1 MSKKNAG
8 QSRSERAS
16 AALAE
21 QRRRERTRRLML
33 IGGVVVGLL
42 IVVVGAFVVQSQ
54 RTTVGAKAR
63 SVPSGLT
70 GGYGVVVGRASAP
83 TTLRVYEDF
92 QCPICDQ
99 FEKTTGDRL
108 RAAVAAGKVKID
120 YRMVS
125 FLDRASTNNYSSRAL
140 NAAAVVLDTSGKD
153 TFVKFHQLLFD
164 SQPAEGTA
172 GPTDSQLVDLAVQ
185 AGASRSA
192 VQSGIENGEFAQW
205 VTNTQGAM
213 SKAGVNGTPT
223 VFVNGKK
230 AGASLQQSIDAALQA
245 AG

>member
-1 MSKKNAG
+1 MSKKNAA
-8 QSRSERAS
+8 QSRAERAS

-21 QRRRERTRRLML
+21 QRRRERSRRLLL

-54 RTTVGAKAR
+54 RTTVGKKAD

-70 GGYGVVVGRASAP
+70 GGYGVVVGQASAP
-83 TTLRVYEDF
+83 TTLRIYEDF
-92 QCPICDQ
+92 QCPICAE
-99 FEKTTGDRL
+99 FEKATGDRL
-108 RAAVAAGKVKID
+108 RAAVEAGKVKID

-125 FLDRASTNNYSSRAL
+125 FLDRASTNEFSSRAL

-153 TFVKFHQLLFD
+153 TFAKFHQLLFD
-164 SQPAEGTA
+164 AQPQEGTA
-172 GPTDSQLVDLAVQ
+172 GPTNSELVDLAVQ

-192 VQSGIENGEFAQW
+192 VQPGIENGEFAQW
-205 VTNTQGAM
+205 VTNTQAAM

-223 VFVNGKK
+223 VFVDGKK
-230 AGASLQQSIDAALQA
+230 AGASLQESIDAALRA

>member
-1 MSKKNAG
+1 MSSKNAAR
-8 QSRSERAS
+8 SRAERAT

-54 RTTVGAKAR
+54 RTTVGKTPDA
-63 SVPSGLT
+63 VPRGLT

-83 TTLRVYEDF
+83 TTLRIYEDF

-99 FEKTTGDRL
+99 FEKATGSRL

-125 FLDRASTNNYSSRAL
+125 FLDGASTNHYSSRAL

-153 TFVKFHQLLFD
+153 TFMKFHQLLFD

-172 GPTDSQLVDLAVQ
+172 GPSNSQLVDLAVR

-192 VQSGIENGEFAQW
+192 VQSAIENDKYAQW

-213 SKAGVNGTPT
+213 SQAGVNGTPT

-230 AGASLQQSIDAALQA
+230 AGATLQQSIDAALAA

>member
-1 MSKKNAG
+1 MSKKSAA
-8 QSRSERAS
+8 QSRAERAN

-21 QRRRERTRRLML
+21 QQRRERTRRLAL
-33 IGGVVVGLL
+33 IGGVLVGLL
-42 IVVVGAFVVQSQ
+42 IVVVGAYLVQSQ
-54 RTTVGAKAR
+54 RTAVGKKPDA
-63 SVPSGLT
+63 VPSGLT
-70 GGYGVVVGRASAP
+70 GGYGVVVGKASAP

-99 FEKTTGDRL
+99 FEKTTGNRL
-108 RAAVAAGKVKID
+108 RAAVAAGKVRID

-153 TFVKFHQLLFD
+153 TFMKFHQLLFD
-164 SQPAEGTA
+164 AQPQEGTA
-172 GPTDSQLVDLAVQ
+172 GPTNSQLVDLAVQ

-192 VQSGIENGEFAQW
+192 VQSGIESGEFAQW
-205 VTNTQGAM
+205 VTNTQAGM
-213 SKAGVNGTPT
+213 SEAGVNGTPT

-230 AGASLQQSIDAALQA
+230 AGASLQESIDAALKA

>member
-1 MSKKNAG
+1 MSRKNAA
-8 QSRSERAS
+8 QSRAERAS

-21 QRRRERTRRLML
+21 QQRRERTRRLVL
-33 IGGVVVGLL
+33 IGSVLAGLL
-42 IVVVGAFVVQSQ
+42 VVVVGAFVVQGQ
-54 RTTVGAKAR
+54 RTTVGRKPDA
-63 SVPSGLT
+63 VPSGLT

-83 TTLRVYEDF
+83 TTLRIYEDF

-108 RAAVAAGKVKID
+108 RAAVDAGKIRID

-125 FLDRASTNNYSSRAL
+125 FLDRASTNHYSSRAL
-140 NAAAVVLDTSGKD
+140 NAAAVVLDTSGTD

-172 GPTDSQLVDLAVQ
+172 GPTNGRLVDLAVQ
-185 AGASRSA
+185 AGAERSA
-192 VQSGIENGEFAQW
+192 VRSGIENGEFAQW
-205 VTNTQGAM
+205 AANTQAGM
-213 SKAGVNGTPT
+213 SEAGVNSTPT

-230 AGASLQQSIDAALQA
+230 AGASLQDGIDAALEA